1 METQAQDHTNAE
13 DRHCP
18 ECGYE
23 EAGHFCRNCGTLLH
37 GDGLVLCPRCRQ
49 VVPDGDFCNQC
60 GQGLTGLALG
70 LRQLAL
76 AGDAF
81 WVAEDTAMLPS
92 SVEPSLLPPDASV
105 ELADAQLPDWLQ
117 EVPPG
122 LGNQPAEALS
132 DPGHPSDRVIA
143 TQRCLYGDL
152 YPAGGGSLAG
162 STRWGS
168 QWRLIESISLRP
180 SRSET

>member
-122 LGNQPAEALS
+122 LA
-132 DPGHPSDRVIA
+132 PSEI
-143 TQRCLYGDL
+143 QQHI
-152 YPAGGGSLAG
+152 YPALRPIETERATSRQRRFLILVILLTGLLLLSVVFMAIYILLGGGA
-162 STRWGS
+162 
-168 QWRLIESISLRP
+168 
-180 SRSET
+180 